1 MKKNLVAIILIVLG
15 ILVILTWILLSA
27 PRENIS
33 KNAGEKIPPKTE
45 SSRPPTV
52 TSEAFTSK
60 REELRA
66 LLKADN
72 APIEFYG
79 IAVDENGKPLEGVEI
94 LWDIVKSGSFAPSL
108 GLAAGENGSIRTSKD
123 GRFTIKNETGVTLEI
138 KSLAKDGYHEVNR
151 TVKSYG
157 YGSNSNPH
165 QPDRLKPEKFVM
177 IRDGGNRSIK
187 KYIPLAFDWDGKIK
201 EISIP
206 LSGRTEVIILTPE
219 IIGQKPNSRDY
230 NWRIKIQI
238 KNAVVVTGKMGDARL
253 APIDGYLPEIK
264 LESDIEGQWGSE
276 ANALLYIKTADNQ
289 FGEVIF
295 SAYSDR
301 GATEPTGS
309 LSIRWNQDGGRVFE

>member
-1 MKKNLVAIILIVLG
+1 MKKNLVSIILIVLG
-15 ILVILTWILLSA
+15 ITAIFTWMRSIA
-27 PRENIS
+27 PRENTR
-33 KNAGEKIPPKTE
+33 KNANENVLAKAKSAPP
-45 SSRPPTV
+45 SMV
-52 TSEAFTSK
+52 MSEVLPNK
-60 REELRA
+60 REELLA

-72 APIEFYG
+72 APIEFHG
-79 IAVDENGKPLEGVEI
+79 IVTDENSKPLEGVEV

-108 GLAAGENGSIRTSKD
+108 GLATRANGTVHSSND
-123 GRFTIKNETGVTLEI
+123 GRFTIKNETGVTLGI
-138 KSLAKDGYHEVNR
+138 KSLTKDEYHEVNR
-151 TVKSYG
+151 TVRSYG
-157 YGSNSNPH
+157 YGSNSKPH

-206 LSGRTEVIILTPE
+206 LSGRNEVMILTPE
-219 IIGQKPNSRDY
+219 IIGKKPNPREYD
-230 NWRIKIQI
+230 WRIKIQI

-264 LESDIEGQWGSE
+264 LENDIEGQWGSE
-276 ANALLYIKTADNQ
+276 ANALLYVKTADNQ

-309 LSIRWNQDGGRVFE
+309 LSIRWNPDGGRVFE

>member
-1 MKKNLVAIILIVLG
+1 MKKNLVAIILIGLG
-15 ILVILTWILLSA
+15 IFVIFICTRSGA
-27 PRENIS
+27 PLENIS
-33 KNAGEKIPPKTE
+33 KNAGEKIPLQTE
-45 SSRPPTV
+45 SSRLPMV
-52 TSEAFTSK
+52 TSEAFASK

-79 IAVDENGKPLEGVEI
+79 IVVDENGKQLEGVQV
-94 LWDIVKSGSFAPSL
+94 LWDVVKSGSFAPSL
-108 GLAAGENGSIRTSKD
+108 GLAARENGSISTSKD
-123 GRFTIKNETGVTLEI
+123 GHFTIKNQTGVTLII
-138 KSLAKDGYHEVNR
+138 KSLTKHGYHEVNR

-165 QPDRLKPEKFVM
+165 QPDRLKPETFVM
-177 IRDGGNRSIK
+177 RRDGGNRSIR
-187 KYIPLAFDWDGKIK
+187 KYIPLTFDWDGKIK

-206 LSGRTEVIILTPE
+206 LSGRNEVMFLTPE
-219 IIGQKPNSRDY
+219 IIGQKSNSRDY

-238 KNAVVVTGKMGDARL
+238 KNALVVSGKMGDARI
-253 APIDGYLPEIK
+253 APIDGYFPEIK
-264 LESDIEGQWGSE
+264 LENDIEGQWGSE

-301 GATEPTGS
+301 DATEPTGS
-309 LSIRWNQDGGRVFE
+309 LSIRWNPDGGRVFE